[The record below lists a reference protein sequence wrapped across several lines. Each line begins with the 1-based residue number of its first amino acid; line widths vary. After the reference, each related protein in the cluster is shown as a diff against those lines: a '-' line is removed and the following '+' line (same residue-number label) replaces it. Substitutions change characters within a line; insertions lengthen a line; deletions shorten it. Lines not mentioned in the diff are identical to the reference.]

1 MREGRKTPYG
11 MVVLL
16 RCIVSWMLLRTFG
29 SLRTPKATVE
39 LVLYRMLYRMWLE
52 MWLEC
57 ISVVLHTIPSVPSTD
72 VVGDVVGD
80 AGSRASFFNSIISTK
95 AVVLPVSP

>member
-1 MREGRKTPYG
+1 
-11 MVVLL
+11 
-16 RCIVSWMLLRTFG
+16 
-29 SLRTPKATVE
+29 
-39 LVLYRMLYRMWLE
+39 MWLE